1 MSFVVQRV
9 TPRGLVV
16 NQINV
21 ASLRIGRGTSAE
33 LRSENPAV
41 SLEHAVIDED
51 AAGFAVTDKGSITGT
66 YVNGKPVETARL
78 SKGDVVEIGDLK
90 IEVQIADPG
99 RPLFLRIAPAATVPV
114 IAGEFDEEEEEPP
127 TGPIP
132 QGGSLKAPLID
143 YAGAYRL
150 RRVWLTKLSLVAL
163 IAIVVLTITSELL
176 EPGRQKAFM
185 PGGVSSAHTHAR
197 DGAGKPIAENCH
209 ACHTPWQGVT
219 GEQCRACHNKA
230 PHALAVKDEPECI
243 SCHPEHRAPKLAP
256 TSQAVCAGCHADL
269 SQRVRPGFA
278 LAATHVH
285 IRTFGDDHPEFA
297 PAEDR
302 DTLRFNHRLHLQPGG
317 IFNATGRRE
326 VLVCAT
332 CHKLVADPRSGKADP
347 KPVKFATDCQ
357 RCHKLTFDLRYPDL
371 EVPHGGDPGTVYG
384 FVFGARSGVSNPADK
399 SPDGI
404 RIILTSRNQ
413 VTNDESANIDAE
425 HVIKTK
431 CQKCH
436 DLQRSDSRL
445 AVVPPVLP
453 ARWLLHGK
461 FSHGPAHKNLE
472 CVSCHETARGSAL
485 TTDVL
490 IPKRSA
496 CTGCHAG
503 EGARIPS
510 GCSTCHDYHER
521 SRNILTRA
529 TVIPAS
535 PSPTGGATGMLGT
548 VLVCAIVLLLIVL
561 LVPIGIVTYQRLRP
575 RSDDK
580 PQPRAAAAPV
590 PPPPPPPAPFVPAPS
605 APAPPPRRVEEPTA
619 RIAAV
624 ADAPVAPPAR
634 PAPSPAP
641 PQPTAAPSD
650 VDATR
655 VVKLNEL
662 GVPEPGGTEA
672 VEWYGLILWKS
683 GPLEGQRKI
692 IEPKGFYIGRDPALA
707 EVVIPDGRVSKRHL
721 RVVPRDGKAHVID
734 EGSTNGTFLAGNPG
748 TRISDV
754 ELKRGDTI
762 ILGDG
767 AASFVF
773 QI

>member
-1 MSFVVQRV
+1 MTYVIQRV

-21 ASLRIGRGTSAE
+21 TSLRIGRGTSAE

-78 SKGDVVEIGDLK
+78 TKGDVIEIGDLK

-99 RPLFLRIAPAATVPV
+99 RPLFVRIAPAATMPV
-114 IAGEFDEEEEEPP
+114 IAGELDEEEEEPV

-132 QGGSLKAPLID
+132 QQGGTLRAPVVD
-143 YAGAYRL
+143 YAGSYRL

-163 IAIVVLTITSELL
+163 ISIVTLTITSELL
-176 EPGRQKAFM
+176 EPERQKAFM
-185 PGGVSSAHTHAR
+185 PGGVSSAHSHAR
-197 DGAGKPIAENCH
+197 DGAGKPIADNCH

-219 GEQCRACHNKA
+219 GDQCRACHKMS
-230 PHALAVKDEPECI
+230 PHAEAVRDEPACI

-256 TSQAVCAGCHADL
+256 TSQAVCASCHADL
-269 SQRVRPGFA
+269 SPHVKPGVA
-278 LAATHVH
+278 LLSTHAR
-285 IRTFGDDHPEFA
+285 IRNFGDDHPEFS
-297 PAEDR
+297 PAADN
-302 DTLRFNHRLHLQPGG
+302 DTLRFNHKLHLNPGG
-317 IFNATGRRE
+317 IFNATGKRE
-326 VLVCAT
+326 VLACAT

-347 KPVKFATDCQ
+347 RPIKFASDCQ

-384 FVFGARSGVSNPADK
+384 FVFGARSGVSNLADK
-399 SPDGI
+399 SPDEI
-404 RIILTSRNQ
+404 RRILTSRAQ

-436 DLQRSDSRL
+436 DLKRSGTRL
-445 AVVPPVLP
+445 AVVPPILP
-453 ARWLLHGK
+453 SRWLLHGK

-472 CVSCHETARGSAL
+472 CTSCHETARRSAL

-490 IPKRSA
+490 IPKRST

-503 EGARIPS
+503 DEGRIPS
-510 GCSTCHDYHER
+510 SCSTCHDYHER

-535 PSPTGGATGMLGT
+535 PLPTGGATGMVGT

-561 LVPIGIVTYQRLRP
+561 LVPIGIVTYQRLKPRNEERP
-575 RSDDK
+575 
-580 PQPRAAAAPV
+580 PQRPAAAPV
-590 PPPPPPPAPFVPAPS
+590 PPPPPPPLSPAAVRVDVPTSRIPAVADAPSAPPAPRPAAPAPA
-605 APAPPPRRVEEPTA
+605 APAPPP
-619 RIAAV
+619 
-624 ADAPVAPPAR
+624 APPAS
-634 PAPSPAP
+634 APH
-641 PQPTAAPSD
+641 TD
-650 VDATR
+650 VDSTR
-655 VVKLNEL
+655 VVKLSEL
-662 GVPEPGGTEA
+662 GAPEPGGTEI

-692 IEPKGFYIGRDPALA
+692 VEPKGFYIGRDPALA
-707 EVVIPDGRVSKRHL
+707 DVVIPDARVSKRHL
-721 RVVPRDGKAHVID
+721 RVVPRDGRAHVID
-734 EGSTNGTFLAGNPG
+734 DGSTNGTFLAANPG
-748 TRISDV
+748 VRISDH
-754 ELKRGDTI
+754 ELKRGDTV